1 MNDATVLGNEGHFV
15 IAAGGT
21 GGHMAPAYAVA
32 QLMLDRGYTVTLI
45 TDERGQAFPGKP
57 ERVVTSVLDA
67 QVPRTGVF
75 SLLSTAAGVR
85 KAQRQATQFLSV
97 APVAA
102 VIGFGGYP
110 ALPTLLAA
118 KAMNIP
124 YMTHEQN
131 AVLGRTNRLTGPRA
145 AAVAISFPGTQKL
158 PAKWHS
164 KTALTGT
171 PVRPDIL
178 EKREEEYPI
187 LSRDSLM
194 RILILGGSQGA
205 RILSDVVPE
214 AVSIVPPA
222 LRQRL
227 QITQHCRQ
235 EDLERVRGAYAE
247 LKVAAEVTSFIQ
259 DVGEKLRWTHLV
271 IARAGAST
279 IAELTAVGRPSIL
292 VPFAAAMDDHQ
303 RVNAEMLSSNGAAIT
318 MTEEMFDARSLAKQL
333 QKLSL
338 APGTMAEMAEAA
350 KRLGYPRAT
359 KHLADMCEFVGR
371 GGRRDAA

>member
-1 MNDATVLGNEGHFV
+1 MSNEGHFV

-21 GGHMAPAYAVA
+21 GGHMAPAFALA

-45 TDERGQAFPGKP
+45 TDERGDKFPGKP
-57 ERVVTSVLDA
+57 EKLVVSLLDTA
-67 QVPRTGVF
+67 PPRTGVLSVF
-75 SLLSTAAGVR
+75 STAAGVR
-85 KAQRQATQFLSV
+85 KAQKQASDFLSV
-97 APVAA
+97 APVSA

-118 KAMNIP
+118 KSLGIP
-124 YMTHEQN
+124 YMMHEQN
-131 AVLGRTNRLTGPRA
+131 AVLGRTNRLTGQKA
-145 AAVAISFPGTQKL
+145 AAVAISFPATQKL
-158 PAKWHS
+158 PPKWHG

-171 PVRPDIL
+171 PVRTAIL
-178 EKREEEYPI
+178 KHRAEEYPI

-194 RILILGGSQGA
+194 RILVLGGSQGA

-227 QITQHCRQ
+227 QITQHCRE
-235 EDLERVRGAYAE
+235 EDIERVREVYSN
-247 LKVAAEVTSFIQ
+247 LKVAAEVSSFID
-259 DVGEKLRWTHLV
+259 DVGEKLRWSHLV

-279 IAELTAVGRPSIL
+279 IAELTVTGRPSIL
-292 VPFAAAMDDHQ
+292 VPYAAAMDDHQ
-303 RVNAEMLSSNGAAIT
+303 SANASLLARAGGAIMMPEDA
-318 MTEEMFDARSLAKQL
+318 FDPRTLAKQL

-338 APGTMAEMAEAA
+338 APGTMAEMAEAT

-359 KHLADMCEFVGR
+359 KHLADMCEYIAR

>member
-1 MNDATVLGNEGHFV
+1 MSNEGHFV

-21 GGHMAPAYAVA
+21 GGHMAPAFAVA
-32 QLMLDRGYTVTLI
+32 QLMLDRGYSVTLI

-57 ERVVTSVLDA
+57 EKVATSVLQTA
-67 QVPRTGVF
+67 PPRTGVL

-85 KAQRQATQFLSV
+85 RAQKQAEEFLSV
-97 APVAA
+97 SPVSA

-118 KAMNIP
+118 KSLGIP

-131 AVLGRTNRLTGPRA
+131 AVLGRTNRLTGQKA
-145 AAVAISFPGTQKL
+145 AAVAVSFPGTQKL
-158 PAKWHS
+158 PGKWHG

-171 PVRPDIL
+171 PVRKDVL
-178 EKREEEYPI
+178 KHKDEEYPI

-194 RILILGGSQGA
+194 RILVLGGSQGA

-227 QITQHCRQ
+227 QITQHCRT
-235 EDLERVRGAYAE
+235 EDIDRVREKYAE
-247 LKVAAEVTSFIQ
+247 LKVAAEVSSFID
-259 DVGEKLRWTHLV
+259 DVGEKLRWSHLV

-279 IAELTAVGRPSIL
+279 VAELTVTGRPSIL
-292 VPFAAAMDDHQ
+292 VPYAAAMDDHQ
-303 RVNAEMLSSNGAAIT
+303 MANASVLAQTGGAII
-318 MTEEMFDARSLAKQL
+318 MPESMFDARALAKQL

-338 APGTMAEMAEAA
+338 APGTMAEMAEAT
-350 KRLGYPRAT
+350 KRAGYPRAT
-359 KHLADMCEFVGR
+359 KHLADMCEYIAR